1 MATVY
6 TETTIDQYWYHNI
19 YMYMEVTLIWL
30 QPLHM
35 AGIAWPQLALGM
47 RDSASLSGDT
57 QILRKFILQDI

>member
-35 AGIAWPQLALGM
+35 AGIAWPQLALGKC
-47 RDSASLSGDT
+47 DSASLSGDT